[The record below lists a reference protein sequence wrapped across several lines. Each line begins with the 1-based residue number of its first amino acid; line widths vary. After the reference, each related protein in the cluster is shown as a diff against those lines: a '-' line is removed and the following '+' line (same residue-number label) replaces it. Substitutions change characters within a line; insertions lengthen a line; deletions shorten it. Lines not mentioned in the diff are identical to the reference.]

1 MSDSDFLEPTAFPEE
16 ELDDFEIL
24 EVLSAGSHSITYSAV
39 SAASGEKV
47 VIKQGHSDPESQ
59 AALAREAHALRA
71 IQHKNVARLRSTG
84 GGDGSLHLVFDFV
97 KAVSLDK
104 ALAQSAQQFDE
115 RSLKSILIPIL
126 DALDTVHRSGFIH
139 RDITPRNIL
148 VGREAGAILVD
159 FGSAEPLSGKARAG
173 AAPAGATPGYAPI
186 ELYVKGGKEG
196 PWSDIYAL
204 AAVAYRALTGAAP
217 PDARARA
224 AGAPLIPASV
234 AGQGLCSKGFLQALD
249 WALQEKPEDRPTA
262 AAEWR
267 KALMTAKAGGGRRG
281 AAAKG
286 RGGDAAEAGFK
297 AVPQDDVP
305 ATERIIQLA
314 KAPEPRTGDGVPSM
328 TLGGEPAAPK
338 RGRGLMVVFL
348 LVLLIGIGAG
358 GWWGWQ
364 RYGEALKTEWV
375 VDPAGT
381 GDTASLAEALARA
394 PAGATVFV
402 MPGLYQESLVMERPL
417 TIVGRASDTELP
429 RIAPGQGSCLLITAA
444 SGSIRGLA
452 FEGGDS
458 TGPCLD
464 LAAGTIVVTEN
475 SVSNWKGAALR
486 VRDGASPEITKN
498 WIADSE
504 GTGVIFENGA
514 TGALADNHIVRSA
527 QSAVVVRAG
536 ATPTVSGNKIEGS
549 GQAGLLIGGGG
560 GGHFTNNEILGSGA
574 SGIEIRDGAEPMI
587 QQNRIE
593 GSGQA
598 GIFAYGGGRGEI
610 RENQIIGNSFS
621 GIIVGSGA
629 APVVMSNEIKQNNE
643 HGILVLDGAGGQLDA
658 NKIDENGG
666 HGIALASMSKP
677 EMGDNELA
685 GNREPQ
691 VKIGRVESQ

>member
-1 MSDSDFLEPTAFPEE
+1 MSDSDFLEPTALPEE

-47 VIKQGHSDPESQ
+47 VIKQGHSDPQSQ
-59 AALAREAHALRA
+59 AALAREARALGA

-84 GGDGSLHLVFDFV
+84 GGEGSLHLVFAFIN
-97 KAVSLDK
+97 AMSLDK
-104 ALAQSAQQFDE
+104 ALAQSPQQFDE
-115 RSLKSILIPIL
+115 RSLKSILVPIL

-139 RDITPRNIL
+139 RDVTPRNIL
-148 VGREAGAILVD
+148 VGRDTGAVLVD
-159 FGSAEPLSGKARAG
+159 FGSAASLSGKRRAS

-186 ELYVKGGKEG
+186 ELYVKDGKQG
-196 PWSDIYAL
+196 PWSDVYAL

-249 WALQEKPEDRPTA
+249 WALQEKPEDRPKS

-267 KALMTAKAGGGRRG
+267 KALMTAKADGDRPGVSAKDRAAG
-281 AAAKG
+281 AA
-286 RGGDAAEAGFK
+286 EPSFK
-297 AVPQDDVP
+297 PVPQDDVP
-305 ATERIIQLA
+305 ATERITQLA
-314 KAPEPRTGDGVPSM
+314 RVPEPRAADRPASM
-328 TLGGEPAAPK
+328 ALGGDLSQPK
-338 RGRGLMVVFL
+338 RGRGLLVVFL
-348 LVLLIGIGAG
+348 LMLVAGFGAG
-358 GWWGWQ
+358 GWWAWQ
-364 RYGEALKTEWV
+364 RYGQTLQTEWV
-375 VDPAGT
+375 VDSAGS
-381 GDTASLAEALARA
+381 GDTVSIADAMARA
-394 PAGATVFV
+394 PAGATIYV
-402 MPGLYQESLVMERPL
+402 MPGLYNESLVMERPL
-417 TIVGRASDTELP
+417 SIIGRASDTELP
-429 RIAPGQGSCLLITAA
+429 RIAPAQGSCLLATAA
-444 SGSIRGLA
+444 SGTIRGLA

-458 TGPCLD
+458 SGPCLD
-464 LAAGTIVVTEN
+464 IAAGTIVVTEN
-475 SVSNWKGAALR
+475 SISNWKGAALR

-514 TGALADNHIVRSA
+514 TGALTDNHIIRSE

-549 GQAGLLIGGGG
+549 GQAGLLIGSGGG
-560 GGHFTNNEILGSGA
+560 GQFTNNEIVGSGA
-574 SGIEIRDGAEPMI
+574 SGIEIRDGAEPVI
-587 QQNRIE
+587 RQNRIE

-610 RENQIIGNSFS
+610 RENQIIGNAFS

-629 APVVMSNEIKQNNE
+629 APIVMSNEIQQNDE

-691 VKIGRVESQ
+691 IKIGRVESQ